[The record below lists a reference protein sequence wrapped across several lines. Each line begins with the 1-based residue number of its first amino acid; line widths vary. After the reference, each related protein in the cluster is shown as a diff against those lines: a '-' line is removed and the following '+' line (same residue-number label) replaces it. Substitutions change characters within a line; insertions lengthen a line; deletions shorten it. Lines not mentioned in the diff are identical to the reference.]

1 MNKWP
6 RFIFNTLSLSVAMAG
21 GAHAALQS
29 FDPGPYTLS
38 TGRFP
43 MWYQD
48 FNNVKLEL
56 CLSKTTSSRAPGTP
70 DAPGY
75 MCTIP
80 AEGGFNPAEPIV
92 FPNNWPGESFWFTA
106 DASVGDRTFGIEQ
119 YVAALEA
126 VAGEGEIIDGEQH
139 NFARIRIRAAVPAA
153 GMYTVRHPYGT
164 KVYVVATPGRRAI
177 NDTSDIGIAPL
188 NYSGALQGAIGPYL
202 YSASAPNS
210 LTNEAGT
217 EIARY
222 FTETNPETGLQE
234 KFVGDPNI
242 AEQVRGSP
250 VLDDQGNPQNY
261 IEISGPAGTLRT
273 NLFSISGKI
282 YDDRTQTPVEVERV
296 TYQRDSNGSLVEI
309 FADSFRTNSTTQ
321 AVTPAAST
329 VCYRTT
335 LTLTGTPPGPCLP
348 GANLLTDN
356 NGYFHTH
363 FATAGA
369 PPSVV
374 VLTASELGGA
384 NKATSVSRTPVDVVK
399 VSTAR
404 YDPTNHRLTITATS
418 SDKVVNPGLVAQGYG
433 PLPVSG
439 TLVVNDVAQPPESV
453 TVKSAAGGSDSEPV
467 TVAGIVDVPGDNE
480 KPLAVADTASTSSG
494 VPITLNVLAND
505 SDPDNNT
512 PLTIGSFVPPAA
524 GQGTVALNG
533 TTNLT
538 YTPPATNVPLQAT
551 FSYIALDNKGLA
563 SDPATV
569 TVNVSPNLPPV
580 ANNDTAATQGGT
592 LTLNV
597 LLNDADPE
605 GNAPLSVIILSQP
618 AAGQGTVS
626 TDGSVVT
633 YTAPQNFTSAFTT
646 TFTYQVRDSLGA
658 LSAPATVTVQ
668 VTPQVTQENLVV
680 TTAEARSRSNNRYTW
695 DLSGTTSAV
704 VGNTITVQV
713 STASGL
719 VTLGTATVPVT
730 GRWRLSAT
738 TTTIVPSANNP
749 TVTIRSSLGTVR
761 TAPLVVQ

>member
-6 RFIFNTLSLSVAMAG
+6 RFIFNTLSLSIAMVG
-21 GAHAALQS
+21 GANAALQS
-29 FDPGPYTLS
+29 FDPGPYTLA

-56 CLSKTTSSRAPGTP
+56 CLSKTVSSRAPGTVA
-70 DAPGY
+70 APGY

-80 AEGGFNPAEPIV
+80 AEGGFNPAEPII

-106 DASVGDRTFGIEQ
+106 DGSVGDRTFGIEQ

-139 NFARIRIRAAVPAA
+139 NFARIRIRAAVPTA

-177 NDTSDIGIAPL
+177 NDTSDIGIATL
-188 NYSGALQGAIGPYL
+188 NYSGALQGALGPFL
-202 YSASAPNS
+202 YSATAPNS
-210 LTNEAGT
+210 LTNEAGL

-234 KFVGDPNI
+234 KFVGDPNL
-242 AEQVRGSP
+242 ADVVRGSP
-250 VLDDQGNPQNY
+250 ILDAQGNPQNY
-261 IEISGPAGTLRT
+261 LEISGPAGTLRT
-273 NLFSISGKI
+273 DVFAISGKI
-282 YDDRTQTPVEVERV
+282 YDDRTQTPVEVERI
-296 TYQRDSNGSLVEI
+296 TYQRDSSGSQVEI
-309 FADSFRTNSTTQ
+309 FADSFRTNSGTQ
-321 AVTPAAST
+321 AQTPAAST

-348 GANLLTDN
+348 NANLLTDN
-356 NGYFHTH
+356 NGYFYTT
-363 FATAGA
+363 FATPAA

-384 NKATSVSRTPVDVVK
+384 HKPTSVSRTPVDVVK

-404 YDPTNHRLTITATS
+404 YDPDNHRLTITASS
-418 SDKVVNPGLVAQGYG
+418 SDKVLNPGLVAQGYG
-433 PLPVSG
+433 PLPADG
-439 TLVVNDVAQPPESV
+439 TLVVNDLTQPPESV

-467 TVAGIVDVPGDNE
+467 TVAGIVDVPAENQ
-480 KPLAVADTASTSSG
+480 KPLAVADTVSTNAG
-494 VPITLNVLAND
+494 VPITINVLAND

-533 TTNLT
+533 TTSLT

-551 FSYIALDNKGLA
+551 FSYIARDSKGLD
-563 SDPATV
+563 SEPATV
-569 TVNVSPNLPPV
+569 TVNVTPNPAPV
-580 ANNDTAATQGGT
+580 ATNDTAASQGGT

-597 LLNDADPE
+597 LLNDA
-605 GNAPLSVIILSQP
+605 GSTPLTVLLLTQP
-618 AAGQGTVS
+618 AAGQGSVS
-626 TDGSVVT
+626 TDGTVVT
-633 YTAPQNFTSAFTT
+633 YTAPQNVTAAFTT
-646 TFTYQVRDSLGA
+646 TFTYQVRDAFGT

-668 VTPQVTQENLVV
+668 VTPQATQENLVV
-680 TTAEARSRSNNRYTW
+680 TSAVARARANDRYTW
-695 DLSGTTSAV
+695 DLSGTSSAV
-704 VGNTITVQV
+704 VGNTLTAQV
-713 STASGL
+713 TTANGL
-719 VTLGTATVPVT
+719 VTVGTATVPIS
-730 GRWRLSAT
+730 GRWRIST
-738 TTTIVPSANNP
+738 TTTTVVPSANP
-749 TVTIRSSLGTVR
+749 TITIRSSLGTVR
-761 TAPLVVQ
+761 TTPLLIQ

>member
-6 RFIFNTLSLSVAMAG
+6 RFIFNTLSLSIAMVG
-21 GAHAALQS
+21 GANAALQG
-29 FDPGPYTLS
+29 FDPGPYTLA

-56 CLSKTTSSRAPGTP
+56 CLSKTVSSRAPGNAA
-70 DAPGY
+70 APGY

-80 AEGGFNPAEPIV
+80 AEGGFNPAEPII

-106 DASVGDRTFGIEQ
+106 DGSVGDRTFGIEQ

-139 NFARIRIRAAVPAA
+139 NFARIRIRAAVPTA

-177 NDTSDIGIAPL
+177 NDTSDIGIATL
-188 NYSGALQGAIGPYL
+188 NFSGALQGAIGPFL

-217 EIARY
+217 EIARF

-242 AEQVRGSP
+242 ADQVRGSP
-250 VLDDQGNPQNY
+250 VLDAEGNPQNY
-261 IEISGPAGTLRT
+261 LEISGPAGTLRT
-273 NLFSISGKI
+273 NLFTVSGKI
-282 YDDRTQTPVEVERV
+282 YDDRTQTPVEVERI
-296 TYQRDSNGSLVEI
+296 TYQRDSNGSQVEI
-309 FADSFRTNSTTQ
+309 FADSFRTNSSTQ

-348 GANLLTDN
+348 NANLLTDN
-356 NGYFHTH
+356 NGYFYTT
-363 FATAGA
+363 FATPAA

-374 VLTASELGGA
+374 VLTASELGGET
-384 NKATSVSRTPVDVVK
+384 KPTSVSRTPVDVVK
-399 VSTAR
+399 VSTAQ
-404 YDPTNHRLTITATS
+404 YDPANHRLTITASS
-418 SDKVVNPGLVAQGYG
+418 SDKVLNPGLVAQGYG
-433 PLPVSG
+433 PLPADG
-439 TLVVNDVAQPPESV
+439 TLVVNDLTQPPESV
-453 TVKSAAGGSDSEPV
+453 TVKSAAGGADSEPV
-467 TVAGIVDVPGDNE
+467 TVAGIADAAPENE
-480 KPLAVADTASTSSG
+480 KPLAVADTVSTNAG
-494 VPITLNVLAND
+494 VPITINVLAND

-524 GQGTVALNG
+524 GQGTVVLNG
-533 TTNLT
+533 STSLT
-538 YTPPATNVPLQAT
+538 YTPPATDVPLQAT
-551 FSYIALDNKGLA
+551 FSYVARDNKGLD
-563 SDPATV
+563 SEPATV
-569 TVNVSPNLPPV
+569 TVNVSPNPVPV
-580 ANNDTAATQGGT
+580 ANNDTAASQGGT

-597 LLNDADPE
+597 LLNDS
-605 GNAPLSVIILSQP
+605 GSTPLTVVILSQP
-618 AAGQGTVS
+618 AAGQGSVT

-633 YTAPQNFTSAFTT
+633 YTAPQNVTSAFAT
-646 TFTYQVRDSLGA
+646 TFTYQVRDAFGT

-668 VTPQVTQENLVV
+668 VTPLVTQETLAV
-680 TTAEARSRSNNRYTW
+680 TSAVARARANDRFTW
-695 DLSGTTSAV
+695 DLSGTSSAV

-713 STASGL
+713 TTANGL
-719 VTLGTATVPVT
+719 VTLGTATVPIT
-730 GRWRLSAT
+730 GRWRFST
-738 TTTIVPSANNP
+738 TTTTVVPSAAP

-761 TAPLVVQ
+761 TVPLVVQ

>member
-6 RFIFNTLSLSVAMAG
+6 RFIFNTLSLSIAMAG

-29 FDPGPYTLS
+29 FDPGPYTLA

-56 CLSKTTSSRAPGTP
+56 CLSKAVSTRAPGTP
-70 DAPGY
+70 AAPGY

-80 AEGGFNPAEPIV
+80 AEGGFNPAEPII
-92 FPNNWPGESFWFTA
+92 FPNNWPGESFWFIA
-106 DASVGDRTFGIEQ
+106 DGTVGDRTYGIEQ

-126 VAGEGEIIDGEQH
+126 VAGEGEIVDGEQH
-139 NFARIRIRAAVPAA
+139 NFARIRIRAAVPTA

-164 KVYVVATPGRRAI
+164 KVYVVSTTGRRAI
-177 NDTSDIGIAPL
+177 NDTSDIGIATL
-188 NYSGALQGAIGPYL
+188 NYSGALQGALGPFL
-202 YSASAPNS
+202 YSVSAPNS

-217 EIARY
+217 EVARY
-222 FTETNPETGLQE
+222 YTETNPETALQE
-234 KFVGDPNI
+234 KFVGDPNL

-250 VLDDQGNPQNY
+250 VLDDHGNPQNY
-261 IEISGPAGTLRT
+261 LEISGPAGTLRT
-273 NLFSISGKI
+273 NLFTVSGKI

-296 TYQRDSNGSLVEI
+296 TYQRDSNGSRVEI
-309 FADSFRTNSTTQ
+309 FADSHRTNSSTH

-329 VCYRTT
+329 ICYRTT

-356 NGYFHTH
+356 NGYFYTS
-363 FATAGA
+363 FATPAA

-374 VLTASELGGA
+374 VVTASELGGA
-384 NKATSVSRTPVDVVK
+384 SKPTSVSRTPVDVVK
-399 VSTAR
+399 VTSAQ
-404 YDPTNHRLTITATS
+404 YDPEHHRLTIKATS
-418 SDKVVNPGLVAQGYG
+418 SDKVLKPGLVAQGYG
-433 PLPVSG
+433 PLPGDG
-439 TLVVNDVAQPPESV
+439 TLVVNDLTQPPESV
-453 TVKSAAGGSDSEPV
+453 TVKSAAGGADSEPV
-467 TVAGIVDVPGDNE
+467 TVTGIVEGPSENR
-480 KPLAVADTASTSSG
+480 KPLAVADTVSTSSG
-494 VPITLNVLAND
+494 VPVTINVLAND
-505 SDPDNNT
+505 SDPDEDT
-512 PLTIGSFVPPAA
+512 PLAIDSFVPPAA

-533 TTNLT
+533 STSLI

-551 FSYIALDNKGLA
+551 FSYIARDSKGLA
-563 SDPATV
+563 SEPATV
-569 TVNVSPNLPPV
+569 TVNVSPNQVPV
-580 ANNDTAATQGGT
+580 ANNDTASTQGGT

-597 LLNDADPE
+597 LLNDSDPE
-605 GNAPLSVIILSQP
+605 GNTPLSVILLSQP
-618 AAGQGTVS
+618 ATGQGSVS
-626 TDGSVVT
+626 TNGTVVT
-633 YTAPQNFTSAFTT
+633 YTAPQNISSAFTT

-668 VTPQVTQENLVV
+668 VTPLVTQENLVV
-680 TTAEARSRSNNRYTW
+680 TTAEVRARANNRLTW

-719 VTLGTATVPVT
+719 ATVGTATVPIT

-738 TTTIVPSANNP
+738 TTTVVPSANP